1 MRFSRNNIF
10 VSDAGD
16 LKNSIKPIALIFG
29 YAILH
34 NNSSVR
40 NENYL
45 IIIII
50 SFFFTDF
57 QRKKLR
63 FFFTSPPFCY
73 LLIKMFNSSL
83 GRSHEHTEQ

>member
-10 VSDAGD
+10 ESGAGD
-16 LKNSIKPIALIFG
+16 LKNSIKPIALILG
-29 YAILH
+29 YVFLH

-50 SFFFTDF
+50 SFFSPIFNEKDYDF
-57 QRKKLR
+57 FYK
-63 FFFTSPPFCY
+63 SAI
-73 LLIKMFNSSL
+73 LLFINKNV
-83 GRSHEHTEQ
+83 